1 MPITVGH
8 GGDGSDTAGQII
20 AQAGQANLSRE
31 QQERLAASQQRHQ
44 QEMQEEQIEA
54 QREAQGKS
62 ESHADRQAAIN
73 LSAQQIENQQR
84 IAEIKAKAEFD
95 AANFEKRYTTRQ
107 KAEIARIKK
116 ARVDLANN
124 PDFTD
129 DEKKKGDHILALQ
142 ELGYKPS
149 DLPKL
154 SPHPKGQDI
163 GDVWSHKESGALITR
178 GADGRAH
185 VLVRPDQTI
194 EYKKAEGL
202 NKIHQAEIT
211 RQHNQEKA
219 TATLRAKMLFDETTV
234 MDKDGKST
242 KQRRLRKPEE
252 IDAIMQAYSGQ
263 KPKADPKQQQS
274 DQELIEKTMQ
284 KYGGF
289 SHVPVEL
296 QKQLR
301 EAVKRLGGSQPQQG
315 DRKEYPQSPGEPVQD
330 TEKDDNWEVDPSVA
344 EGSE

>member
-1 MPITVGH
+1 MAYDDLSQSDQNAVDTGAPQTDWRLKGVRSIR
-8 GGDGSDTAGQII
+8 GGREVSAAEAAAADADI
-20 AQAGQANLSRE
+20 AKQSADPNEYWRQHHHDPAYK
-31 QQERLAASQQRHQ
+31 QMA
-44 QEMQEEQIEA
+44 
-54 QREAQGKS
+54 
-62 ESHADRQAAIN
+62 ESNA
-73 LSAQQIENQQR
+73 AQQAH
-84 IAEIKAKAEFD
+84 IAEIQEKAKFD

-107 KAEIARIKK
+107 KAEIARINK
-116 ARVDLANN
+116 ARSDLASN
-124 PDFTD
+124 PDFSD
-129 DEKKKGDHILALQ
+129 DEKKKGDHLLAVQ
-142 ELGYKPS
+142 ALGIKPS

-163 GDVWSHKESGALITR
+163 GDVWPHKESGALITR
-178 GADGRAH
+178 GPDGRAH

-202 NKIHQAEIT
+202 NKIHQAEIA
-211 RQHNQEKA
+211 RQHKEEERA
-219 TATLRAKMLFDETTV
+219 SSLRAKMLFDETTV
-234 MDKDGKST
+234 LDKDGKTT

-263 KPKADPKQQQS
+263 KPKADPKQQQG

-301 EAVKRLGGSQPQQG
+301 EAVKRLGDSQPQQG
-315 DRKEYPQSPGEPVQD
+315 ARKEYPQSPGEPVRD